1 MNAWSRSQWGVLI
14 GILLLFNVLAF
25 GSLLALWREETAV
38 PARRPTIIAGEVLPS
53 PTFAPA
59 AGTTRADTP
68 TAVPRGPAATATP
81 SPTLIPS
88 PTIRVP
94 ILADNL
100 RVRHGPGPAFPV
112 CAQVARDTPVAIV
125 GRSED
130 SQWLEV
136 ILPNREHGWIAAE
149 YAALPL
155 PAVLLP
161 VATGV
166 IPTLTYTPTATRTPT
181 HSPTPSPSA
190 TLTRTPNPS
199 ATFTRTPA
207 NTPTLPPTAT
217 PTAAE
222 RPARQTAT
230 PTPTSR
236 MTATATPA
244 SQPSLTPPAGQSV
257 VLGVVSTHFGQD
269 GSGAYLVIGE
279 IRNDESVP
287 VQDPRVEVT
296 FYDERS
302 RLVDRVV
309 VAPMVRALPPGG
321 RGPFALVFPYGGTLG
336 GISVRAAAVPAPALE
351 LPALELLYRRG
362 YQDGST
368 YRVTGNVRNASRR
381 SLTKVR
387 AIVSLYGPDG
397 GIQDATVCFVRP
409 DTLEAGETGAF
420 DCAFSQHQPA
430 ASFAVYLEAEAQ

>member
-38 PARRPTIIAGEVLPS
+38 PARRPASIVGEILPS
-53 PTFAPA
+53 PTFVPA
-59 AGTTRADTP
+59 ASTTLAEAS

-100 RVRHGPGPAFPV
+100 RVRHGPGTAFPV
-112 CAQVARDTPVAIV
+112 RTQVARDTPVTIV

-166 IPTLTYTPTATRTPT
+166 IPTPTYTPTATRTPT

-190 TLTRTPNPS
+190 TLTRTPTASP
-199 ATFTRTPA
+199 TFTRTPTS
-207 NTPTLPPTAT
+207 TPTPPPTTT

-230 PTPTSR
+230 PT
-236 MTATATPA
+236 
-244 SQPSLTPPAGQSV
+244 SQPTPTPSAGQSV
-257 VLGVVSTHFGQD
+257 VLGVVSTHVGRD
-269 GSGAYLVIGE
+269 GSDSYLVIGE
-279 IRNDESVP
+279 IRNDETVP

-309 VAPMVRALPPGG
+309 VAPLVRALPPGG

-362 YQDGST
+362 SQDGST
-368 YRVTGNVRNASRR
+368 YRVTGNVRNAGRR

-409 DTLEAGETGAF
+409 ATLEAGETGAF
-420 DCAFSQHQPA
+420 DCPFPQRQPA